1 MTMVDDILFVDTNV
15 LLTATDESRQLHSE
29 ALKLLSG
36 IVDLGKRLAISG
48 QMVREYL
55 VVATRPVADNGLGLS
70 AAQAEANVNE
80 FSRRLEFYDETE
92 AVSQRLRQLV
102 TTHNLHG
109 KRLHDANI
117 VAAMVVHGICILL
130 TQNGADFA
138 PFTNDITIVG
148 IPDVISE
155 TEGKG

>member
-29 ALKLLSG
+29 ALNLLAG
-36 IVDLGKRLAISG
+36 TINLEKRLATSG
-48 QMVREYL
+48 QVVREYL
-55 VVATRPVADNGLGLS
+55 VVATRPIANNGLGLS
-70 AAQAEANVNE
+70 AADAEANVNE
-80 FSRRLEFYDETE
+80 FLRRLELYDETE

-102 TTHNLHG
+102 TTHDLHG

-117 VAAMVVHGICILL
+117 VATMAVHGVCTLL

-138 PFTNDITIVG
+138 PFNDITIVA
-148 IPDVISE
+148 IPDVIGE
-155 TEGKG
+155 TGGKG